1 MAPIRF
7 GYRLWPPPTKLRNT
21 LNWPLLTEYLD
32 PTLGLCCSPIVW
44 HRYALTG
51 ASIPSEAMMHFPLF
65 QISPYFQNFFRLCVS
80 FPDKF
85 LDFHPPNFL
94 MTFFSHRTQISNCS
108 PVFYF
113 PSSPCFAKII
123 VSPLL

>member
-1 MAPIRF
+1 MASIRF

-65 QISPYFQNFFRLCVS
+65 QIPPLFSKFFQTLCV
-80 FPDKF
+80 
-85 LDFHPPNFL
+85 
-94 MTFFSHRTQISNCS
+94 FSRKISR
-108 PVFYF
+108 F
-113 PSSPCFAKII
+113 PSAKFSDDLFLVI
-123 VSPLL
+123 